1 MTTATDSR
9 IVAARRIVAHVA
21 DLLQADLSLRLWNGE
36 VLPLGPDARDDIQI
50 VIARPSAVRRLILKP
65 GLMTLFEMFGNGDLR
80 VEGGSPLEAADR
92 WDHGRAVHL
101 AKRADKLLIA
111 QAAVPFLLGGG
122 DRGATEL
129 PAWDATGDDG
139 VGAEK
144 AGRRDQDFIQFHY
157 DVGND
162 FYRLF
167 LDPEMVY
174 SSAYFTSH
182 EATLEAAQEEKLDR
196 ICRKLRLKPG
206 QKLLDVGCGWA
217 GLSCWAAKHY
227 GVTVHGVTLSQAQLD
242 FGRAKVK
249 AMGLEDC
256 ITLELKDYRNVTDSG
271 GYDAISQVEMFEH
284 VGFANHERHFLEMK
298 RLLKPGGLYFHQ
310 ASVRRGGRDPIKPTP
325 TTKVITRFI
334 FPGGELDTIGMTVTN
349 LGRFGFETLDVE
361 DMREH
366 FELTLMHWTQR
377 LYARREEAYALAGE
391 ARTRLWLIYFAL
403 FKKGFERGSVQV
415 YQTVAQKRR
424 PGPSGLPLDRK
435 SLYYDAPV
443 TRPAKSARPAKTGLK
458 ARVAKAIASVT
469 GGRGKK
475 PEPGA

>member
-1 MTTATDSR
+1 MTDR
-9 IVAARRIVAHVA
+9 RVEAARRIVAHVA
-21 DLLQADLSLRLWNGE
+21 ERLRADLSLRLWTGE
-36 VLPLGPDARDDIQI
+36 VLPLGPGARDDIQI
-50 VIARPSAVRRLILKP
+50 VVARPSAVRRLLLKP
-65 GLMTLFEMFGNGDLR
+65 GLMTVFELFATGDLR
-80 VEGGSPLEAADR
+80 IEGGDPLEAADR

-101 AKRADKLLIA
+101 ARDVDKWLIA
-111 QAAVPFLLGGG
+111 REAAPFLLNG
-122 DRGATEL
+122 DDQGATQL

-139 VGAEK
+139 VGA
-144 AGRRDQDFIQFHY
+144 ARSGRRDQDFIQFHY

-162 FYRLF
+162 FYALF

-182 EATLEAAQEEKLDR
+182 DATLEAAQAEKLDR
-196 ICRKLRLKPG
+196 ICKKLRLKPG

-217 GLSCWAAKHY
+217 GLSCWAARNY

-242 FGRAKVK
+242 YGRAKVERL
-249 AMGLEDC
+249 GLQDKV
-256 ITLELKDYRNVTDSG
+256 TLELKDYRQVEG
-271 GYDAISQVEMFEH
+271 QYDAVSQVEMFEH
-284 VGFANHERHFLEMK
+284 VGFANHETHFLEMK

-349 LGRFGFETLDVE
+349 LGRLGFETLDVE

-366 FELTLMHWTQR
+366 FELTLREWTRR
-377 LYARREEAYALAGE
+377 LYARREDAYALAGE

-403 FKKGFERGSVQV
+403 FAKGFERGSVLV

-435 SLYYDAPV
+435 SLYA
-443 TRPAKSARPAKTGLK
+443 
-458 ARVAKAIASVT
+458 
-469 GGRGKK
+469 
-475 PEPGA
+475 

>member
-1 MTTATDSR
+1 MTTAADSR
-9 IVAARRIVAHVA
+9 IIAARRITAHVA

-36 VLPLGPDARDDIQI
+36 VLPLGPNARDDIQI

-65 GLMTLFEMFGNGDLR
+65 GLMTLFEMFATGDMR

-111 QAAVPFLLGGG
+111 KMAIPFLLGGS
-122 DRGATEL
+122 DAGANQL
-129 PAWDATGDDG
+129 PEWDKTGNDG
-139 VGAEK
+139 IGADK
-144 AGRRDQDFIQFHY
+144 AGRSDQDFIQFHY

-174 SSAYFTSH
+174 SSAYFTDH
-182 EATLEAAQEEKLDR
+182 DATLETAQEEKLDR
-196 ICRKLRLKPG
+196 ICRKLRLQPG
-206 QKLLDVGCGWA
+206 QQLLDVGCGWA

-227 GVTVHGVTLSQAQLD
+227 GVTVRGVTLSQAQLD

-249 AMGLEDC
+249 AMGLEDK
-256 ITLELKDYRNVTDSG
+256 ITLELKDYRNVTESG
-271 GYDAISQVEMFEH
+271 TFDAISQVEMFEH

-310 ASVRRGGRDPIKPTP
+310 ASVRRGGRESIKPTD

-349 LGRFGFETLDVE
+349 LGRLGFETLDVE

-366 FELTLMHWTQR
+366 FELTLKHWEDR
-377 LYARREEAYALAGE
+377 LYAKREEAYALVGE

-403 FKKGFERGSVQV
+403 FKKGFERGSVLV

-435 SLYYDAPV
+435 SMYADRKVAAVSTKQAKVAPKRSLGAKVADAIAKV
-443 TRPAKSARPAKTGLK
+443 TRPRKAKP
-458 ARVAKAIASVT
+458 IA
-469 GGRGKK
+469 
-475 PEPGA
+475 

>member
-1 MTTATDSR
+1 MTTDADSR
-9 IVAARRIVAHVA
+9 IIAARRITAHIA

-36 VLPLGPDARDDIQI
+36 VLPLGPNARDDIQI

-65 GLMTLFEMFGNGDLR
+65 GLMTLFEMFATGDMR
-80 VEGGSPLEAADR
+80 IEGGSPLEAADR

-111 QAAVPFLLGGG
+111 KMAIPFLLGGS
-122 DRGATEL
+122 DAGATQL
-129 PAWDATGDDG
+129 PEWDKTGNDG
-139 VGAEK
+139 IGADK
-144 AGRRDQDFIQFHY
+144 AGRSDQDFIQFHY

-174 SSAYFTSH
+174 SSAYFTDH
-182 EATLEAAQEEKLDR
+182 DATLEAAQEEKLDR
-196 ICRKLRLKPG
+196 ICRKLRLQPG

-217 GLSCWAAKHY
+217 GLSCWAAKNY

-249 AMGLEDC
+249 AMGLEDK
-256 ITLELKDYRNVTDSG
+256 ITLELKDYRHITESG
-271 GYDAISQVEMFEH
+271 TFDAISQVEMFEH

-310 ASVRRGGRDPIKPTP
+310 ASVRRGGRDPIKPTD

-349 LGRFGFETLDVE
+349 LGRLGFETLDVE

-366 FELTLMHWTQR
+366 FELTLKHWEDR
-377 LYARREEAYALAGE
+377 LYEKREDAYALVGE

-403 FKKGFERGSVQV
+403 FKKSFERGSVLV

-435 SLYYDAPV
+435 SMYAERAVSVRTPIS
-443 TRPAKSARPAKTGLK
+443 TPKPARGVKAVMSRVIAK
-458 ARVAKAIASVT
+458 VT
-469 GGRGKK
+469 GPKK
-475 PEPGA
+475 PRSKPA

>member
-1 MTTATDSR
+1 MTKPADGR
-9 IVAARRIVAHVA
+9 VAAARAIVAHVA
-21 DLLQADLSLRLWNGE
+21 ELLRADLSLRLWTGE
-36 VLPLGPDARDDIQI
+36 VLPLGPGARDDIQI
-50 VIARPSAVRRLILKP
+50 VIARPSAVRRLLLTP
-65 GLMTLFEMFGNGDLR
+65 GLMTLFELFASGDLR

-101 AKRADKLLIA
+101 ARRADKWLVA
-111 QAAVPFLLGGG
+111 RHAVPFLLGGG
-122 DRGATEL
+122 DQGATEL
-129 PAWDATGDDG
+129 PAWDSTGDDG

-144 AGRRDQDFIQFHY
+144 SRRRDQDFIQFHY

-162 FYRLF
+162 FYGLF

-174 SSAYFTSH
+174 SSAYFLDHDTS
-182 EATLEAAQEEKLDR
+182 LERAQEEKLDR

-217 GLSCWAAKHY
+217 GLSCWAARNY

-242 FGRAKVK
+242 YGREKVRRL
-249 AMGLEDC
+249 GLEDR
-256 ITLELKDYRNVTDSG
+256 ITLELKDYRQIESSET
-271 GYDAISQVEMFEH
+271 YDAVSQVEMFEH

-310 ASVRRGGRDPIKPTP
+310 ASVRRGGRDPIKPTD

-349 LGRFGFETLDVE
+349 LGRLGFETLDVE

-366 FELTLMHWTQR
+366 FELTLKHWEDR

-403 FKKGFERGSVQV
+403 FKKAFERGSVLV

-424 PGPSGLPLDRK
+424 PGPSGLPLDRA
-435 SLYYDAPV
+435 SLYAP
-443 TRPAKSARPAKTGLK
+443 RAN
-458 ARVAKAIASVT
+458 
-469 GGRGKK
+469 
-475 PEPGA
+475 

>member
-1 MTTATDSR
+1 MPSDVSDSR

-36 VLPLGPDARDDIQI
+36 VLPLGPNARDDIQI
-50 VIARPSAVRRLILKP
+50 VIARPSAVRRLLLKP
-65 GLMTLFEMFGNGDLR
+65 GLMTFFELFATGDIR
-80 VEGGSPLEAADR
+80 IEGGSPLEAADR

-101 AKRADKLLIA
+101 ARRADKMLVA
-111 QAAVPFLLGGG
+111 RAAVPFLLGGS
-122 DRGATEL
+122 DAGATEL
-129 PAWDATGDDG
+129 PEWDKTGNDG
-139 VGAEK
+139 IGADK
-144 AGRRDQDFIQFHY
+144 AGRSDRDFIQFHY

-162 FYRLF
+162 FYALF

-174 SSAYFTSH
+174 SSAYFLDHDTS
-182 EATLEAAQEEKLDR
+182 LERAQEEKLDR
-196 ICRKLRLKPG
+196 ICKKLRLKPG

-217 GLSCWAAKHY
+217 GLSCWAARNY

-249 AMGLEDC
+249 ALGLEDR
-256 ITLELKDYRNVTDSG
+256 ITLELQDYRNITASG
-271 GYDAISQVEMFEH
+271 EYDAISQVEMFEH

-310 ASVRRGGRDPIKPTP
+310 ASVRRGGRDPIKPTN

-349 LGRFGFETLDVE
+349 LGRLGFETLDVE

-366 FELTLMHWTQR
+366 FELTLKHWEDR
-377 LYARREEAYALAGE
+377 LYDRREEAYTLVGE

-403 FKKGFERGSVQV
+403 FKKAFERGSVLV

-435 SLYYDAPV
+435 SLYEA
-443 TRPAKSARPAKTGLK
+443 
-458 ARVAKAIASVT
+458 
-469 GGRGKK
+469 
-475 PEPGA
+475 